1 MPGVPCE
8 PGPGLGLEPL
18 SPKASAP
25 SSLLEEG
32 LLLPPGPS
40 QGFYLRDWVRSS
52 DNLVEQEGQV
62 VSSAFCRC
70 VGGGAKRRDGVWF
83 RPSHS
88 IWALPPPQT
97 PLGPETASPV
107 CPGRSSHSALV
118 PKGPGY
124 SERQRDSVFPSP
136 PLSQPPSPL
145 CLILNLPTFGLR
157 AESLFLPVRLAS
169 PPPAG
174 RCLIELQV
182 HSS

>member
-1 MPGVPCE
+1 MSPANQGQGWDWNLCLPR
-8 PGPGLGLEPL
+8 PL
-18 SPKASAP
+18 PHRVSWRKACCFPRA
-25 SSLLEEG
+25 LLRVSTFVTG
-32 LLLPPGPS
+32 SDPLITLWNRRGRW
-40 QGFYLRDWVRSS
+40 YLRHFAGV
-52 DNLVEQEGQV
+52 
-62 VSSAFCRC
+62 C
-70 VGGGAKRRDGVWF
+70 GGAKRRDGVWF

-145 CLILNLPTFGLR
+145 CLILNPPTFGLR

-169 PPPAG
+169 PLLAG
-174 RCLIELQV
+174 A
-182 HSS
+182 S